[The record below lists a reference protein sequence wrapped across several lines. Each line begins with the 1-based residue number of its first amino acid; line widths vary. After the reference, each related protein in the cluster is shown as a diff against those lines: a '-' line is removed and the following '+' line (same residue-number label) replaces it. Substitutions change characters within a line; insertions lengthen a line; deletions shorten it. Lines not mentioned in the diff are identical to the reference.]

1 MSKENYVSRKKKI
14 TVISLSA
21 IFLVALVVAVT
32 VGVNLHHSSSSDEDK
47 SNNNL
52 SATMKAIKLIC
63 QPTDYKEEC
72 VKSLSSEAGNTT
84 DSKELIKAAFTA
96 AMDHINEA
104 AKKSNVL
111 KELEKDPRAKKA
123 LDSCKEL
130 MDSSTD
136 EFKNSFDQLGD
147 FDGTRVDE
155 LLNDLRIWLS
165 AAITYQ
171 ETCLDAFQNTTGDAG
186 EKMRAALKSAM
197 QMSSNSLAIVSD
209 LSKVLSNFNFPSLG
223 RRLLEH
229 DVPVLGHGELY
240 PDWFTDIPGSRRL
253 LAASPAQIKPDV
265 TVAKDGS
272 GQFKT
277 INEALPL
284 IPKNSNKTF
293 VIYIKE
299 GVYQEYVELN
309 KSMTHVMM
317 IGDGPHKTRITG
329 NKNFVDGIPT
339 FKTCT
344 VGVSGDYFIAKNI
357 GIANTAGAEKHQ
369 AVALK
374 VQSDFSIFYNCSFD
388 GYQDTLYAHTKRQFY
403 RDCTISG
410 TIDFVFGDS
419 AAVFQSCT
427 FVVRK
432 PMDNQQCIV
441 TAQGRKERRQP
452 SAIILLNSKVVADP
466 ALYPVRFQRKVY
478 LGRPWKEFSRTIIM
492 KTHLDDLIQPE
503 GWSPWLGNFGI
514 NTCFY
519 TEFQNVGPGSNTTQR
534 VKWRG
539 IKTITG
545 QHALD
550 FTPGR
555 FLGGDTWIKT
565 TGVPYHPGFLNET
578 EKA

>member
-1 MSKENYVSRKKKI
+1 MSKENHISRKKKI

-32 VGVNLHHSSSSDEDK
+32 VGVNLHHSSSSDDDN
-47 SNNNL
+47 SSNNL
-52 SATMKAIKLIC
+52 SATMKAIQLIC

-84 DSKELIKAAFTA
+84 DSKELIRASFKA
-96 AMDHINEA
+96 AMDYINEA
-104 AKKSNVL
+104 ANKSNVL
-111 KELEKDPRAKKA
+111 KELEKDSRAKKA

-147 FDGTRVDE
+147 FDGTKVDE

-209 LSKVLSNFNFPSLG
+209 LSKVLSNFDFPSLG

-240 PDWFTDIPGSRRL
+240 PDWFNDSPGSRRL

-265 TVAKDGS
+265 IVAKDGS
-272 GQFKT
+272 GRFKT

-317 IGDGPHKTRITG
+317 IGDGPDKTRITG
-329 NKNFVDGIPT
+329 NRNFVDGIPT

-344 VGVSGDYFIAKNI
+344 VGVSGDYFIARNI
-357 GIANTAGAEKHQ
+357 GIENTAGAEKHQ

-374 VQSDFSIFYNCSFD
+374 VQSDFSAFYNCSFD

-410 TIDFVFGDS
+410 TVDFVFGDS
-419 AAVFQSCT
+419 AAVFQNCN

-452 SAIILLNSKVVADP
+452 SAIILVDSKIVADP
-466 ALYPVRFQRKVY
+466 AFYPVRFLRKAY

-539 IKTITG
+539 IKTITS

-550 FTPGR
+550 FTPGK

-578 EKA
+578 DKT

>member
-1 MSKENYVSRKKKI
+1 MSKENNVSRKKKI

-21 IFLVALVVAVT
+21 IFLVALIVAVT
-32 VGVNLHHSSSSDEDK
+32 VGVNLHHSSSSDDDK

-84 DSKELIKAAFTA
+84 DSKELIKAAFKA
-96 AMDHINEA
+96 AMDDINEA
-104 AKKSNVL
+104 ANKSNVL
-111 KELEKDPRAKKA
+111 NELEKDPRAKKA
-123 LDSCKEL
+123 LDICKEL

-147 FDGTRVDE
+147 FDVTKVDD
-155 LLNDLRIWLS
+155 LLDNLRIWLS

-209 LSKVLSNFNFPSLG
+209 LSKVLSNFNFPSIG

-240 PDWFTDIPGSRRL
+240 PEWFNDIPGSRRL

-317 IGDGPHKTRITG
+317 IGDGPQKTRITG
-329 NKNFVDGIPT
+329 NRNFVDGIPT

-357 GIANTAGAEKHQ
+357 GIENTAGAEKHQ

-374 VQSDFSIFYNCSFD
+374 VQSDFSVFYNCSFA

-410 TIDFVFGDS
+410 TIDFIFGDS
-419 AAVFQSCT
+419 AAVFQNCT

-466 ALYPVRFQRKVY
+466 AFYPVRFQRKAY

-539 IKTITG
+539 VKTITA

-555 FLGGDTWIKT
+555 FLGGDTWIKA
-565 TGVPYHPGFLNET
+565 TGVPYHPAFLNET
-578 EKA
+578 EKV